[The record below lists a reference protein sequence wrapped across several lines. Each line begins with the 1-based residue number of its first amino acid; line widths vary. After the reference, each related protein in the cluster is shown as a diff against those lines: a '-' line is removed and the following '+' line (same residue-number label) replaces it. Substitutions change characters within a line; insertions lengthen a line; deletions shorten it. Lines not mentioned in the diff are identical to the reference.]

1 MNKRIVLALLGLVL
15 VAGSIAWCSLDR
27 DGNAPLTLYGNV
39 DIREVELAFRQSG
52 RLESMSFDEGERVQK
67 GAFVATLD
75 DAPFRD
81 ALAAA
86 AADVS
91 RARAELEK
99 LERGNRPQEIAQ
111 AGETVRRAQA
121 AYDNAE
127 REFERQ
133 SRLFPTRATSRQEL
147 DMARTARDEAAA
159 SLAAARQALAL
170 QRAGFRQEDIAAGRA
185 RLEAALAAE
194 SQARTALA
202 DTRLAAPSPGTIL
215 ARVREPGSMVT
226 PGDPVYTLSL
236 DDPVYVRAYVGEP
249 DLGRIAPGDRVR
261 LHTDSS
267 DRAYEGR
274 IGFISPRAEFTPKS
288 VETVDL
294 RTDLVY
300 RLRIVVENADRGLR
314 QGMPVTVVLAE
325 SQPGG

>member
-1 MNKRIVLALLGLVL
+1 MKRRVALVALVL
-15 VAGSIAWCSLDR
+15 VLAAGLVAWWAIDR
-27 DGNAPLTLYGNV
+27 DQDAPLTLYGNV
-39 DIREVELAFRQSG
+39 EIREVELAFRQSG
-52 RLESMSFDEGERVQK
+52 RVASMAFDEGNRVQA
-67 GAFVATLD
+67 GSVIATLD

-81 ALAAA
+81 ALAQAA
-86 AADVS
+86 AEVS
-91 RARAELEK
+91 RARAELDK

-111 AGETVRRAQA
+111 AEENVRRAQA
-121 AYDNAE
+121 AFDNAE
-127 REFERQ
+127 REHERQ

-147 DMARTARDEAAA
+147 DAARTARDEAQAN
-159 SLAAARQALAL
+159 LAAARQALAL
-170 QRAGFRQEDIAAGRA
+170 QRAGFRREDIAAGRA
-185 RLEAALAAE
+185 RLEAAEAGR
-194 SQARTALA
+194 SQAETALA
-202 DTRLAAPSPGTIL
+202 DTRLVAPSAGTIL

-249 DLGRIAPGDRVR
+249 DLGRIAPGDRVGIR
-261 LHTDSS
+261 TDSS
-267 DRAYEGR
+267 ARAYQGH

-314 QGMPVTVVLAE
+314 QGMPVTVVVAPPR
-325 SQPGG
+325 PGD